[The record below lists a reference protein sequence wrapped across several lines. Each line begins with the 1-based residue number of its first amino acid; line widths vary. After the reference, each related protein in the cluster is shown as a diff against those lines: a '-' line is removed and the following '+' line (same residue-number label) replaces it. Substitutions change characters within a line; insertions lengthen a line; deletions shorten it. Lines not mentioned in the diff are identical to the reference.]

1 MQDSLTVD
9 DLDMSRVKGRNTTVW
24 QGREVA
30 YYNWNHPLVGEVRIG
45 DLLQRYADQ
54 YHWNRLIKPGSVCVD
69 VGAHSGDTTVP
80 MGVFAYDH
88 AKAKPGKVVAVEP
101 NRDVYPVLE
110 VNARANGGWSQFVL
124 SPNAVTKT
132 DGEMVE
138 LVDHG
143 NQNCNG
149 GLIDSNFSE
158 ALQAQMANM
167 AQVRTQVE
175 GIRLDTLL
183 SRSCSEAE
191 LATLSFVK
199 TDCEGY
205 DKEILRAAKDFLGEY
220 KPYMFVEWF
229 DLFPAWEDHDD
240 LFSAI
245 DEIGFVPF
253 DPTTLQPLNREIK
266 LADLLLVHQS
276 RVHTL
281 SDL

>member
-9 DLDMSRVKGRNTTVW
+9 GLDMTHVKGRHSTTWRGQDVTFC
-24 QGREVA
+24 
-30 YYNWNHPLVGEVRIG
+30 NWDHPLVREQRI
-45 DLLQRYADQ
+45 DELLRTYAEQ
-54 YHWNRLIKPGSVCVD
+54 YHWDRLIKAGSLCVD
-69 VGAHSGDTTVP
+69 VGAHCGDTTIP

-88 AKAKPGKVVAVEP
+88 ALGQPGKVLAVEP

-110 VNARANGGWSQFVL
+110 VNARLNGGWSEFTL
-124 SPNAVTKT
+124 SRNAITKT

-149 GLIDSNFSE
+149 GLIDANFSE
-158 ALQAQMANM
+158 ALQAQMSNL
-167 AQVRTQVE
+167 AQVRTPVE
-175 GIRLDTLL
+175 GARLQTLL
-183 SRSCSEAE
+183 SSLYSDVE
-191 LATLSFVK
+191 LAKLSFVK

-240 LFSAI
+240 LFAAI
-245 DEIGFVPF
+245 DEIGFAPF

-266 LADLLLVHQS
+266 LSDLLLVHRS